1 MAIKSD
7 GLGRWI
13 SMYINHAANC
23 FGGIEKMS
31 VMEPCLSCEHAKE
44 QREEEK
50 RYFCTAFGF
59 NLNDDTKLPMLCTY
73 FTPRN

>member
-1 MAIKSD
+1 
-7 GLGRWI
+7 
-13 SMYINHAANC
+13 
-23 FGGIEKMS
+23 MS
-31 VMEPCLSCEHAKE
+31 VLEPCNTCEHAKE